1 MALTRIRAAILSGKL
16 TPGARISQEELAD
29 RLGVS
34 RAPVRQALSVLEQEG
49 LVQRN
54 RWRSTIVA
62 PLDASL
68 IRDVYHFRGALEQFV
83 AGTLAQRTG
92 FDPGPLQTVLAAG
105 KKAAATGSVTRL
117 VELDMRFHTAL
128 CDAVGNRILS
138 DVMRAQWVQC
148 RRVMGLTLSISGY
161 PRKVWEEHEAIL
173 EAIAAQDPEN
183 ARRLSEA
190 HTTHAG
196 AKLLENLAQQG
207 RMSST
212 AISSSR

>member
-1 MALTRIRAAILSGKL
+1 MALTSIRAAILSGKL
-16 TPGARISQEELAD
+16 TPVTRISQEELAD

-68 IRDVYHFRGALEQFV
+68 IRDVYHFRGAVEQFV
-83 AGTLAQRTG
+83 AGTLAQRAG
-92 FDPGPLQTVLAAG
+92 FDSGPFQIVLAG
-105 KKAAATGSVTRL
+105 KKAAAAGSVTRL

-161 PRKVWEEHEAIL
+161 PHKVWEEHGAIL
-173 EAIAAQDPEN
+173 EAIAAQDPEK

-190 HTTHAG
+190 HTTRAG
-196 AKLLENLAQQG
+196 AKLLENLAQLGQ
-207 RMSST
+207 MPST
-212 AISSSR
+212 AISSTR